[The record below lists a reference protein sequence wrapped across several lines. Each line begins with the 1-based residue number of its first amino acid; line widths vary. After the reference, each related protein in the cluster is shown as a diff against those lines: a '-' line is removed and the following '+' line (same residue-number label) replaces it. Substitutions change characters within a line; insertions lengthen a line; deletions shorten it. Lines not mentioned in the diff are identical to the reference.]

1 MHINSEK
8 LPRIWLWMNPL
19 NFMNATKLRT
29 EEFFEYEMISQSGNC
44 FCPLKDTMA
53 HVLAIY
59 IGVRGVYLS
68 HENG

>member
-19 NFMNATKLRT
+19 IFINAAKLRT
-29 EEFFEYEMISQSGNC
+29 EAFFHSGNC

-53 HVLAIY
+53 HVLAIC
-59 IGVRGVYLS
+59 ICARAVYLS